1 MQEIQ
6 MIKQHYPQ
14 SRRLSCDT
22 KSVIKST
29 HNKTYFRLMLKA
41 YRDITFK
48 KHRLNHLF

>member
-6 MIKQHYPQ
+6 MIKQCYAP

-29 HNKTYFRLMLKA
+29 HNKTYLRLMLKA
-41 YRDITFK
+41 YKDSTFK
-48 KHRLNHLF
+48 KHKLNHLF